1 LDKHTYGNR
10 IESREGKKVKFKQK
24 IEWIIEDV
32 NDEKGFT
39 LTFVSQL
46 LQNHFRMIILAG
58 IPFLFYIFL
67 LAGELQ

>member
-1 LDKHTYGNR
+1 M
-10 IESREGKKVKFKQK
+10 KFKQK

-58 IPFLFYIFL
+58 IPFLFYIL
-67 LAGELQ
+67 LQAGEL